1 MVINCNTEAVY
12 TNYDESDSLYFEELS
27 LERVLEICN
36 FETPSGVIV
45 SVGGQTPNNLARQLV
60 RHGVP
65 ILCTSATSIDMAEDR
80 PKFSALCDGMGIDQS
95 EWSEVTKFEDAM
107 NLPRR

>member
-27 LERVLEICN
+27 LETVLEICN

-45 SVGGQTPNNLARQLV
+45 SVGGQTPNNLAPQLV

-65 ILCTSATSIDMAEDR
+65 ILGTSATSIDMAADR
-80 PKFSALCDGMGIDQS
+80 PSSLRCVTGWVLTSQS
-95 EWSEVTKFEDAM
+95 GQSSQSSRT
-107 NLPRR
+107 R